1 MPGANFSC
9 VLSGGHCHFL
19 DLGKENNE
27 VDRFLVN
34 LDVRIVVIYVR
45 KVIPILI

>member
-1 MPGANFSC
+1 MITKRSE
-9 VLSGGHCHFL
+9 LSFFL

-45 KVIPILI
+45 KVIPISE